1 MRELDRCPPGGA
13 PRARRPAVS
22 RPALA
27 AVLLVLLLV
36 SPAGALPAPRLRA
49 LLQASK
55 VAVAGQVSGV
65 TAYDDGRASVAQLT
79 VETAFKGSL
88 PEPPP
93 SLAIAELH
101 EGSNK
106 PGLRDGA
113 RGLFFLRPATRS
125 SYMTRTLPSGTY
137 YELLPE
143 FGAFVAADSAAEAA
157 RQTAI
162 MKRLAA
168 VARGTSLT
176 AATARTLTFELLV
189 CDSPIMVEDGA
200 AGVAELTPPLTSDES
215 RILDTALTRSEFPE
229 RVRLALVQA
238 VGKAKLAAMAP
249 TLRKIT
255 SPPAVMEA
263 AWQAL
268 DALGAGLSDEALAE
282 QLASPEATT
291 RTAALRE
298 LLRRQGVEAIAEI
311 TPVVVQD
318 PDPAVRRAGIDALGA
333 LKVPDA
339 LPPLER
345 AFADNPEEL
354 RQHAARAIL
363 AIGGKPAV
371 DALVRLT
378 ERGPLESQRYATL
391 TLMTID
397 DPNKQDALRRI
408 AKTHTDDQVRELV
421 IHGLPAGE
429 PCP

>member
-1 MRELDRCPPGGA
+1 MPELDCHPLGGA
-13 PRARRPAVS
+13 PRARRPAAFG
-22 RPALA
+22 PALA
-27 AVLLVLLLV
+27 SYLLILLLV

-65 TAYDDGRASVAQLT
+65 TSYDDDRASVAQVKL
-79 VETAFKGSL
+79 ETTFKGAL
-88 PEPPP
+88 PDPPP

-101 EGSNK
+101 EGSSK

-125 SYMTRTLPSGTY
+125 SYMTRTLPNGTY

-143 FGAFVAADSAAEAA
+143 FGAFVAADSPAEVT
-157 RQTAI
+157 RQNAI
-162 MKRLAA
+162 MKRLAE

-176 AATARTLTFELLV
+176 AAAARTLTFELLA
-189 CDSPIMVEDGA
+189 CDSPVLVEDGA
-200 AGVAELTPPLTSDES
+200 AGVAELSPPLTSQET
-215 RILDTALTRSEFPE
+215 RTLETALTRTQFPE

-238 VGKAKLAAMAP
+238 VGKAKLTAMAP
-249 TLRKIT
+249 TLRTIT
-255 SPPAVMEA
+255 SPPPVMEA
-263 AWQAL
+263 SWQAL

-291 RTAALRE
+291 RTAAMRE
-298 LLRRQGVEAIAEI
+298 LLRRQGVGAITEI

-318 PDPAVRRAGIDALGA
+318 PDLAVRRAGIDALGA

-371 DALVRLT
+371 EALVRLT
-378 ERGPLESQRYATL
+378 ETGPLESQRFATL

-397 DPNKQDALRRI
+397 YPDKQDALRRI